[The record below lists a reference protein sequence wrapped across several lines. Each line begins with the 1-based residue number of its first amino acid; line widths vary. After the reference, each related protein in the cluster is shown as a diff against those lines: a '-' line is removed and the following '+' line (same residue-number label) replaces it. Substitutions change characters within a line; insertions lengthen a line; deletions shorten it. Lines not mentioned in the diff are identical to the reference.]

1 MTPPPLSRNRDY
13 RLLWVSQALSEAGFA
28 ASVIAL
34 PLLVLAVTGSP
45 ALSGLVLGVDAMAQL
60 VAGLPAGALADRW
73 NRKKLMLGCEAGYSV
88 AVASLV
94 AAVWW
99 DVVSVAHL
107 VAVAAVMG
115 CCRSLFG
122 PAEGATLARIVPAG
136 QLPTAVAMNSARG
149 ALGQLSGTAVG
160 GFLYG
165 IARAVP
171 FAFDVLAHAISFFAL
186 CFVRAPHHE
195 AGPPGEGHL
204 GREMAEGL
212 RWVWSERHV
221 RVTVLCAVSLNF
233 FFSAYYIVIIV
244 LAKERGIT
252 SGEIGVMAAMLGVG
266 GVVGSLIAPYLQRRL
281 SPYVSIMSVFWVLT
295 LLTPLAVVIRD
306 GYLMGAL
313 FVAMALLPP
322 TANTT
327 IGTYQLLLTP
337 DRLRGRL
344 TSVMGVIG
352 GVSAATGPA
361 FGGLVVQAFPGSGAV
376 VLCTAGIALV
386 TVVVTCSPTLRRFP
400 RSDAISAPEPQPV
413 GGRHPDPPASQPTD
427 HPTTTEETP

>member
-1 MTPPPLSRNRDY
+1 MTTRLSRNRNY
-13 RLLWVSQALSEAGFA
+13 GLLWGSQALSEAGFS
-28 ASVIAL
+28 ASMIAL

-73 NRKKLMLGCEAGYSV
+73 DRKKILLGCEAAYAV

-94 AAVWW
+94 AAIWW
-99 DVVSVAHL
+99 DVVRIPHL
-107 VAVAAVMG
+107 IAVAAVMG

-122 PAEGATLARIVPAG
+122 PAEGAMLAGVVPPA
-136 QLPTAVAMNSARG
+136 QLPTALAMNSARG

-165 IARAVP
+165 IGRAVP
-171 FAFDVLAHAISFFAL
+171 FAFDVLVHLVSLVAL
-186 CFVRAPHHE
+186 AFVRAPRRE
-195 AGPPGEGHL
+195 TARLEGGHL

-221 RVTVLCAVSLNF
+221 RVTVACAVSLNF

-244 LAKERGIT
+244 LAKERGVT

-266 GVVGSLIAPYLQRRL
+266 GVVGSLIAPSLQRRL

-295 LLTPLAVVIRD
+295 LLTPLAAVIHD
-306 GYLMGAL
+306 GYLLGAL

-361 FGGLVVQAFPGSGAV
+361 FGGLVVQAFPGTGAV
-376 VLCTAGIALV
+376 VLCAAGIALV
-386 TVVVTCSPTLRRFP
+386 TLVVTVSPTLRRFP
-400 RSDAISAPEPQPV
+400 RSDTLVPAPE
-413 GGRHPDPPASQPTD
+413 
-427 HPTTTEETP
+427 PTTTEEKTS

>member
-1 MTPPPLSRNRDY
+1 MTVRLSRNRNY
-13 RLLWVSQALSEAGFA
+13 TLLWGSQALSVAGFS

-45 ALSGLVLGVDAMAQL
+45 AVSGLVLGVDAMAQL

-73 NRKKLMLGCEAGYSV
+73 NRKKIMLSCEATQAV
-88 AVASLV
+88 AVGSLA

-99 DVVSVAHL
+99 NAVTVPHL
-107 VAVAAVMG
+107 VVVAAVMG
-115 CCRSLFG
+115 VCRSLFG
-122 PAEGATLARIVPAG
+122 PAEGATLARIVPQA

-149 ALGQLSGTAVG
+149 AVGQLSGTAVG
-160 GFLYG
+160 GFLYALG
-165 IARAVP
+165 RAVP
-171 FAFDVLAHAISFFAL
+171 FVFNVVTHVISFVAL
-186 CFVRAPHHE
+186 LFLRTPHHRPE
-195 AGPPGEGHL
+195 LHADRHL

-212 RWVWSERHV
+212 RWVWQERHV

-244 LAKERGIT
+244 LAKDRGV
-252 SGEIGVMAAMLGVG
+252 SPGEIGVMAAMLGVG
-266 GVVGSLIAPYLQRRL
+266 GVTGSLVAPYLQRKV
-281 SPYVSIMSVFWVLT
+281 SPYVSIMGVFWVLT
-295 LLTPLAVVIRD
+295 ALTPVAVFITS

-313 FVAMALLPP
+313 FVAMSLLPP

-344 TSVMGVIG
+344 TSVMGVIA

-361 FGGLVVQAFPGSGAV
+361 FGGLLVQAVPGTGAV
-376 VLCTAGIALV
+376 VLCTAGIAAITLVV
-386 TVVVTCSPTLRRFP
+386 TVSPTLRRFP
-400 RSDAISAPEPQPV
+400 RSEDIVLERAGGEGPEAAPAGRQPAEPRRDEER
-413 GGRHPDPPASQPTD
+413 GDPT
-427 HPTTTEETP
+427 

>member
-1 MTPPPLSRNRDY
+1 MTAPPLSRNRDY
-13 RLLWVSQALSEAGFA
+13 RLLWGSQALSEAGFA

-73 NRKKLMLGCEAGYSV
+73 NRKKLMLGCEAVYSL

-94 AAVWW
+94 VTVWL
-99 DVVSVAHL
+99 DVVSIPQL
-107 VAVAAVMG
+107 IAVAAVMG

-122 PAEGATLARIVPAG
+122 PAEGATLARIVPAT
-136 QLPTAVAMNSARG
+136 QLPSAVAMNSARG
-149 ALGQLSGTAVG
+149 ALGQLSGTALG

-165 IARAVP
+165 LARAVP
-171 FAFDVLAHAISFFAL
+171 FAFDVLAHAISFVAL
-186 CFVRAPHHE
+186 CFVRAPRHE
-195 AGPPGEGHL
+195 PVPRGEGHL

-212 RWVWSERHV
+212 RWVWGERHV

-233 FFSAYYIVIIV
+233 FFSAYYIVVVV
-244 LAKERGIT
+244 LARDRGIT

-266 GVVGSLIAPYLQRRL
+266 GVAGSLIAPWLQRRL
-281 SPYVSIMSVFWVLT
+281 SPYVSIVSVFWVLT
-295 LLTPLAVVIRD
+295 LLTPLAAVIDD

-361 FGGLVVQAFPGSGAV
+361 FGGLVVQAVPGGGAV

-386 TVVVTCSPTLRRFP
+386 TLVVTFNPTLRHFP
-400 RSDAISAPEPQPV
+400 RADALPAEPQPV
-413 GGRHPDPPASQPTD
+413 GGRPADVPPTD
-427 HPTTTEETP
+427 ERKP

>member
-1 MTPPPLSRNRDY
+1 MTLVPLSRNRNY
-13 RLLWVSQALSEAGFA
+13 TLLWGSQALSVAGFS

-45 ALSGLVLGVDAMAQL
+45 AVSGLVLGVDAMAQL

-73 NRKKLMLGCEAGYSV
+73 NRKKIMLGCEAAQAV
-88 AVASLV
+88 AVGSLA

-99 DVVSVAHL
+99 DAVSTAHVVV
-107 VAVAAVMG
+107 VAAVMG
-115 CCRSLFG
+115 VCRSLFG
-122 PAEGATLARIVPAG
+122 PAEGATVARIVPQA

-149 ALGQLSGTAVG
+149 AVGQLAGTAVG
-160 GFLYG
+160 GFLYALG
-165 IARAVP
+165 RAVP
-171 FAFDVLAHAISFFAL
+171 FAFNVATHLISFVAL
-186 CFVRAPHHE
+186 LFLRAPHHRAE
-195 AGPPGEGHL
+195 VPSGGHL

-212 RWVWSERHV
+212 RWVWRERHV

-233 FFSAYYIVIIV
+233 FFSAYYIVIVV
-244 LAKERGIT
+244 LAKDRGVP

-266 GVVGSLIAPYLQRRL
+266 GVAGSLAAPYLQRRI
-281 SPYVSIMSVFWVLT
+281 SPYVSIMGVFWVLT
-295 LLTPLAVVIRD
+295 ALTPLAVFITGD

-313 FVAMALLPP
+313 FVAMSLLPP

-361 FGGLVVQAFPGSGAV
+361 FGGLLVQAVPGPGAV
-376 VLCTAGIALV
+376 VLCTAGIAAITL
-386 TVVVTCSPTLRRFP
+386 VVTFSPTLRRFP
-400 RSDAISAPEPQPV
+400 RSEDIVLERPEAAPA
-413 GGRHPDPPASQPTD
+413 GRPSPAPADPRRDEKRGNPT
-427 HPTTTEETP
+427 

>member
-1 MTPPPLSRNRDY
+1 MTPPLSRNRDY
-13 RLLWVSQALSEAGFA
+13 RLLWGSQALSEAGFA

-45 ALSGLVLGVDAMAQL
+45 ALTGLVLGVDAMAQL

-73 NRKKLMLGCEAGYSV
+73 NRKKLMLGCEAVYSL

-99 DVVSVAHL
+99 NVVSIPQL
-107 VAVAAVMG
+107 IAVAAVMG

-122 PAEGATLARIVPAG
+122 PAEGATLARIVPAA

-149 ALGQLSGTAVG
+149 ALGQLSGTALG

-165 IARAVP
+165 LARAVP
-171 FAFDVLAHAISFFAL
+171 FAFDVLAHACSFVAL

-195 AGPPGEGHL
+195 TVPRGEGHL

-212 RWVWSERHV
+212 RWVWNERHV

-233 FFSAYYIVIIV
+233 FFSAYYIVVVV
-244 LAKERGIT
+244 LARDRGVT

-266 GVVGSLIAPYLQRRL
+266 GVAGSLIAPYLQRRL

-295 LLTPLAVVIRD
+295 LLTPLAAVIDD

-313 FVAMALLPP
+313 FAAMSLLPP

-361 FGGLVVQAFPGSGAV
+361 FGGLLVQAVPGGGAV
-376 VLCTAGIALV
+376 VLCTAGIAVVTLVV
-386 TVVVTCSPTLRRFP
+386 TVSPTLRHFP
-400 RSDAISAPEPQPV
+400 RSDALTAGPADPQPV
-413 GGRHPDPPASQPTD
+413 GGAHPAHPAD
-427 HPTTTEETP
+427 APTTTEENQP